1 MQFEICDVD
10 SAHQVKKLFTEVF
23 TESEGR
29 VEGKLIGELASELQ
43 ETTDPSDIFSF
54 IAKDGDTIVGCI
66 ILARITFE
74 TPVDAFIL
82 SPVAVATDYQRQGL
96 GKKLIR
102 FGLEYLKSKDVELVF
117 TYGDPD
123 FYSKVGFQQITEDVA
138 KAPYKLSQPE
148 GWLAQHLDSDK
159 IEPIKGGSTCVKA
172 LSRQI
177 YW

>member
-1 MQFEICDVD
+1 MKFEICDVD

-23 TESEGR
+23 TKSEGR
-29 VEGKLIGELASELQ
+29 EEGELIGGLASELQ
-43 ETTDPSDIFSF
+43 EATDPSDIFSF
-54 IAKDGDTIVGCI
+54 IVKDGDTIVGCI
-66 ILARITFE
+66 IFTRMTFE

-102 FGLEYLKSKDVELVF
+102 FGLEYMKSKDVELVF
-117 TYGDPD
+117 TYGDPG
-123 FYSKVGFQQITEDVA
+123 FYSKVGFKQISEDIA
-138 KAPYKLSQPE
+138 KAPFKLSQPE
-148 GWLAQHLDSDK
+148 GWLAQYLDSDK
-159 IEPIKGGSTCVKA
+159 IRPIEGGSTCVKA

>member
-1 MQFEICDVD
+1 MKFEICDVD

-23 TESEGR
+23 TKSEGR
-29 VEGKLIGELASELQ
+29 EEGELIGGLASKLQ
-43 ETTDPSDIFSF
+43 EATDPSDIFSF
-54 IAKDGDTIVGCI
+54 IVKDGDTIVGCI
-66 ILARITFE
+66 IFTRITFE

-102 FGLEYLKSKDVELVF
+102 FGLDHLKSKDVELVL

-123 FYSKVGFQQITEDVA
+123 FYSKVGFKQICEDVA

-148 GWLAQHLDSDK
+148 GWLAQSLDNDK
-159 IEPIKGGSTCVKA
+159 IRPIEGGSKCVKA
-172 LSRQI
+172 LSSQV